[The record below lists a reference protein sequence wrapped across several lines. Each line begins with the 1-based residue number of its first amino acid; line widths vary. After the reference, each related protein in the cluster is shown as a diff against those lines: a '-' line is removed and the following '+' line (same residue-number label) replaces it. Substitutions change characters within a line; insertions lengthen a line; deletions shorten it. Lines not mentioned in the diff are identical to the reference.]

1 MLIEEIK
8 EKAKTKK
15 VIVYSDMDGV
25 LAEYGVGEKPLILA
39 NEKDFYLNKRKIS
52 CAVEKFRMLSEIENV
67 EIGIMSNCYFQE
79 QKQDKLLW
87 LEKHCPFIKKE
98 NINIIVLNDE
108 PHTKETKDYLKISR
122 LLSINYDKDVDFYLI
137 EDNHNI
143 IGATN
148 KTRPNTGRHF
158 SEILD

>member
-1 MLIEEIK
+1 MLIDEIK

-15 VIVYSDMDGV
+15 VILYSDMDGV
-25 LAEYGVGEKPLILA
+25 LADYGVGEKPLILA

-52 CAVEKFRMLSEIENV
+52 CTATKLEEISKLENV

-79 QKQDKLLW
+79 QKKDKIVW
-87 LEKHCPFIKKE
+87 LERHCPFIKKE
-98 NINIIVLNDE
+98 NINIIVLNEE

-122 LLSINYDKDVDFYLI
+122 LLSINYNRDVDFYLI

-143 IGATN
+143 ISATN